1 MTSMS
6 VSDAEG
12 LSTSMTTGGSRSSLS
27 SADMAGGRHSSRDTR
42 YLTPAVPILMRVIE
56 EQVVAQRHTGAQR
69 EWGYIFAL
77 FMLMATG
84 SLVTYV
90 VLTSSGVIDGGSKSK
105 TRSHV
110 QTTAPQPTAS
120 PTTVGG
126 AFSGSNTASTPTT

>member
-1 MTSMS
+1 M
-6 VSDAEG
+6 EG
-12 LSTSMTTGGSRSSLS
+12 LGTSTMTGGSRSSLS
-27 SADMAGGRHSSRDTR
+27 SADMARGQHSSRDTR
-42 YLTPAVPILMRVIE
+42 YLTPAVPILMRIIE
-56 EQVVAQRHTGAQR
+56 EQVVAQSHTGAQR
-69 EWGYIFAL
+69 EWGYILAL

-90 VLTSSGVIDGGSKSK
+90 VLTSSGVFDGGSKSK

-110 QTTAPQPTAS
+110 ETTAPQPTAY